1 MVDLQPADIT
11 EFWNWFIS
19 NKDELPSVKPES
31 ELFQQLDARIRR
43 WGFGWEIGPGLK
55 KAHSFTISPNGNEQ
69 GMNTTKAIIDEA
81 PKWADWEFYYAKQ
94 AKENWNQAT
103 IYDPDIKIDAAA
115 WTYVL
120 LQYPDNKVEL
130 LLKAANV
137 KPLSQEL
144 QETVTDLILTICWG
158 RNLKLGTSTLLS
170 WFPSFRGGKK
180 G

>member
-1 MVDLQPADIT
+1 
-11 EFWNWFIS
+11 
-19 NKDELPSVKPES
+19 
-31 ELFQQLDARIRR
+31 
-43 WGFGWEIGPGLK
+43 
-55 KAHSFTISPNGNEQ
+55 
-69 GMNTTKAIIDEA
+69 MNTTKAIIDEA

-120 LQYPDNKVEL
+120 LQYSDNKVEV

-144 QETVTDLILTICWG
+144 QETVTDLVLT
-158 RNLKLGTSTLLS
+158 NLLGEESKIKNIDFIELVS
-170 WFPSFRGGKK
+170 QFSEGERK
-180 G
+180 GEMELKQLPHHLRRIKSCG